1 MYAARTCFMTSRF
14 VVASLLCIA
23 SLGEKIS
30 AQVVTEMPVV
40 YQLPGMDKV
49 VVKKELTYKTVDGV
63 ALKMDVYY
71 PPNFEKSQKL
81 PLVIFN
87 NGVGAMQIPQWR
99 VYQDWAKLTALS
111 GMIAVNYQSR
121 QGSAFEDTDDL
132 INHIRSNA
140 SLLQIDENRIGI
152 WTCSGNVSIGLR
164 LAMQGS
170 RSYIRCAVVYYGMTE
185 LNVVRQTLPLFV
197 VRAGQDALGLNQAID
212 EFVRTALA
220 NDLNL
225 QYINY
230 LEGQHAFDIL
240 DDNDRSREIIKQTL
254 DFLKTNLAA
263 RKGDMPESVLTASTF
278 YDMLMRGQS
287 DSAVAQYRR
296 ARAAFTGH
304 PNYHWI
310 KQEGGL
316 NAMGYQL
323 MQEQRNEAAL
333 EVMKINTENHPDSPN
348 VYDSLGDA
356 YEAVGDTARAV
367 QASEKALALLQEN
380 TAIDE
385 NFRRAVR
392 QSAEGKLERLRKQK
406 I

>member
-1 MYAARTCFMTSRF
+1 MRVTRYCFKMSRF
-14 VVASLLCIA
+14 VVATLLCTA
-23 SLGEKIS
+23 GLAEKS
-30 AQVVTEMPVV
+30 PAQSVTEMPVV

-49 VVKKELTYKTVDGV
+49 IVKKDLTYKTVDGV

-71 PPNFEKSQKL
+71 PPNLEKSQKL

-121 QGSAFEDTDDL
+121 QGAAFEDTDDL
-132 INHIRSNA
+132 INHIRGNA
-140 SLLQIDENRIGI
+140 SSLQIDENRIGI
-152 WTCSGNVSIGLR
+152 WTCSGNVSVGLR
-164 LAMQGS
+164 LAMQGN
-170 RSYIRCAVVYYGMTE
+170 RSYIRCAVVYYGITE
-185 LNVVRQTLPLFV
+185 LSVFRQTLPLFV

-212 EFVRTALA
+212 EFVRYALT
-220 NDLNL
+220 NDFNL

-230 LEGQHAFDIL
+230 LEGQHAFDIV
-240 DDNDRSREIIKQTL
+240 DDNGRSREIIKQTL
-254 DFLKTNLAA
+254 DFLKSNLAA
-263 RKGDMPESVLTASTF
+263 KTGETPESVLTATTF

-287 DSAVAQYRR
+287 DSAMAQYRR
-296 ARAAFTGH
+296 ARTKFSGH

-310 KQEGGL
+310 MQEGGI

-323 MQEQRNEAAL
+323 LQEQRNEAAL
-333 EVMKINTENHPDSPN
+333 EVLKINTENHPGSPN

-380 TAIDE
+380 TALDE
-385 NFRRAVR
+385 NFSRLIR
-392 QSAEGKLERLRKQK
+392 QSAEAKLERLRKQK